1 MVRKYPELELKN
13 LAALT
18 TVGAFLLTAL
28 LSQPA
33 YSQPSTG
40 MLEEI
45 IVTAQRRVQ
54 SLQDVPISV
63 NVLGGEKIGDAGIS
77 KIEDLQAYVP
87 NFTMSETGIGTNIY
101 MRGLGS
107 GINQG
112 FEQSVGL
119 YKDGAYYGRAQLSRA
134 PFLDLERVEVLRGP
148 QNILYGKNSIAGA
161 VSMISARPTSDFE
174 GKVSVTY
181 EPEYGEQILDLIASG
196 PITENLSARLA
207 HRSRDHDGY
216 ITNLDGGDEPR
227 RDEQT
232 TRLYFL
238 LEGEEG
244 AEMSLILE
252 HSDYDIDGRQVEIIG
267 DRPSLNPGLAGAN
280 WGQFLYSLNPLN
292 QLTGADLTSESV
304 TNSRIDYARSSNGDY
319 SYNSVDSAVFNM
331 TLDVNDIELSAT
343 TSLVAYDYEELCDCD
358 FTSAD
363 VFFVESAE
371 DYEQF
376 SQEVRLTSPGG
387 EKVDWIAGVYYQ
399 SSDLEFNDRFLT
411 NDTST
416 VGNVLDTV
424 LPTLFQQL
432 AGSDVYPAGSGQKVN
447 GFTAPREFIQDS
459 SLGSVFAQL
468 TWNIDDLTRLTLGG
482 RYSSEEKTAS
492 RVLDFADLNGN
503 SLPFDDLFIPNTTMG
518 EDYILGQVLR
528 VARHDLE
535 GSREETKFAPSATIE
550 RDFSDNDMT
559 YLSWSRGFKSGG
571 FDVRSNAPPQVTML
585 NPAFPA
591 AVPAGTFS
599 YDQEEAET
607 IEAGVKSRLFND
619 RMEFNLAVFRTEYE
633 DLQVSIFDGS
643 LGFNVGNAAAATS
656 KGVELDG
663 RFAATDNLTLTGSL
677 ALLDFEFT
685 DYPNGQCTQRVRITT
700 GEDLCDYS
708 GMSNQYV
715 ADVTAFLSADYQV
728 PVTDRFLANAVLDLV
743 YSSEYNPSQNLDPN
757 VLQDGYTK
765 VNLRLSLADI
775 DDTWEISV
783 LGKNLTDK
791 KIVTY
796 ANDTPLAGSLSQSI
810 GYYGFIEPPRTLA
823 VQGTYRF

>member
-1 MVRKYPELELKN
+1 MVRKYPDLKS

-18 TVGAFLLTAL
+18 TVGAFLLTACQL
-28 LSQPA
+28 A
-33 YSQPSTG
+33 YSQPSSG

-45 IVTAQRRVQ
+45 IVTAQKRVQ

-63 NVLGGEKIGDAGIS
+63 NVLAGEKIGDAGIS

-161 VSMISARPTSDFE
+161 VSMISARPTPEFE
-174 GKVSVTY
+174 GEVSATF
-181 EPEYGEQILDLIASG
+181 EPEYGEQIVDLILSG
-196 PITENLSARLA
+196 PITENLSGRIA

-216 ITNLDGGDEPR
+216 IKNLDGGDEPR

-232 TRLYFL
+232 TRLSLL
-238 LEGEEG
+238 LEGEG
-244 AEMSLILE
+244 GDEMSLIYE
-252 HSDYDIDGRQVEIIG
+252 RSDFDIDGRQVEIIG

-280 WGQFLYSLNPLN
+280 WGQFLFSLNPLN
-292 QLTGADLTSESV
+292 TFTGADQTPASV
-304 TNSRIDYARSSNGDY
+304 NNSRIDFARSANDDH
-319 SYNSVDSAVFNM
+319 SYNSVDSVVFNM
-331 TLDVNDIELSAT
+331 TFDVNDIDFSAT
-343 TSLVAYDYEELCDCD
+343 TSLVTYDYEELCDCD

-363 VFFVESAE
+363 VFFVESTE

-387 EKVDWIAGVYYQ
+387 ETVDWIAGLYYQ
-399 SSDLEFNDRFLT
+399 SSDLEFHDRFLT
-411 NDTST
+411 NSTST

-432 AGSDVYPAGSGQKVN
+432 AGSDVYPDGSGQKVN
-447 GFTAPREFIQDS
+447 GFTAPRTFIQDTTLS
-459 SLGSVFAQL
+459 SAFAQL
-468 TWNIDDLTRLTLGG
+468 TWNIDDQTRLTLGG

-503 SLPFDDLFIPNTTMG
+503 SLPFDDLFLPNTTMG
-518 EDYILGQVLR
+518 VDYILGQVLR
-528 VARHDLE
+528 VARHDLD
-535 GSREETKFAPSATIE
+535 GYREETEFAPSAILE
-550 RDFSDNDMT
+550 RDFASDSMA

-571 FDVRSNAPPQVTML
+571 FDVRSNAPPEVTML

-591 AVPAGTFS
+591 MVPAGTFA
-599 YDQEEAET
+599 YDQEQAET
-607 IEAGVKSRLFND
+607 VEAGVKSRLLDD

-643 LGFNVGNAAAATS
+643 LGFNVGNAASAVS
-656 KGVELDG
+656 QGMELDG
-663 RFAATDNLTLTGSL
+663 RLAVNDNLTLIGSL
-677 ALLDFEFT
+677 ALLDFEFK
-685 DYPNGQCTQRVRITT
+685 DYPNGQCTQRTRITT
-700 GEDLCDYS
+700 GEDLCDFS

-715 ADVTAFLSADYQV
+715 ADITGFLSADYQM
-728 PVTDRFLANAVLDLV
+728 PVTDNLFANAVLDIV
-743 YSSEYNPSQNLDPN
+743 YSSDYNPSQNLDPN
-757 VLQDGYTK
+757 VEQ
-765 VNLRLSLADI
+765 N
-775 DDTWEISV
+775 
-783 LGKNLTDK
+783 
-791 KIVTY
+791 
-796 ANDTPLAGSLSQSI
+796 
-810 GYYGFIEPPRTLA
+810 
-823 VQGTYRF
+823 